1 MNLNK
6 ILEFFD
12 ARQLEDTAIH
22 LIGVGAIG
30 GFIAEHLA
38 RIGIKKVHIWD
49 FDTVDPHNVT
59 NQIYTNSHIGLNKT
73 DALEAIL
80 LEINPDMVVVKHGRW
95 EKGANIS
102 GHVFLGVDSISTRRE
117 FMESNKM
124 NFSIRTLT
132 DIRMGLLDAQAYFV
146 KDWKV
151 NKEKNN
157 LIALSQ
163 FSSEEVKEAVSAC
176 GTTLSVAPTIR
187 LIVAVA
193 VANWMNSFIGKPTN
207 FTLLTNAF
215 TPYVESL

>member
-38 RIGIKKVHIWD
+38 RIGIKKLHIWD
-49 FDTVDPHNVT
+49 FDTVDPHNIT
-59 NQIYTNSHIGLNKT
+59 NQIYTHSHIGLSKT
-73 DALEAIL
+73 DALTAIL
-80 LEINPDMVVVKHGRW
+80 LEINPDMEVITHERW
-95 EKGANIS
+95 EKGASIT

-117 FMESNKM
+117 FMEDNKM
-124 NFSIRTLT
+124 NYSIKTLT
-132 DIRMGLLDAQAYFV
+132 DIRMGLLGAQAYFV

-163 FSSEEVKEAVSAC
+163 FNSDEVEETVSAC

-187 LIVAVA
+187 LVVAVA

-215 TPYVESL
+215 VPFVESV